1 MVGFDTKM
9 HQQMDKFYKD
19 KETVTISNC
28 EIRPSKVDDEL
39 EIIVKSSSGLQRSP
53 TKFQNPDDITGLY
66 SIQCI
71 TIEHVEELPIFKKIS
86 ITAKAVLV
94 SDQEQVYN
102 GKVKQ
107 DVKLADTTGSICL
120 VLWESD
126 VGKLQQGISYCFS
139 GLVVRN
145 KNYISMHQDVT
156 YEIVDD
162 LNDIES
168 DDDTADPEKKQFEHA
183 SVVAVVQLDINR
195 ACLSCKRKVDESS
208 SAVLGRCTQCSTLQ
222 RLDKCQRN
230 LHAVLLV
237 EFQGTTPE
245 DFQAFGDT
253 LVQIADTDDVTD

>member
-1 MVGFDTKM
+1 MNTKMLCTSIDKRSSHAKVHAAVAQLSPVKKSKSSRTSYFDGTLTDGNSHIRTVGFDTKM

-39 EIIVKSSSGLQRSP
+39 EIIVKSSSGLQRSA
-53 TKFQNPDDITGLY
+53 TKFQIPDDITGLY

-102 GKVKQ
+102 GKAKQ

-126 VGKLQQGISYCFS
+126 VGKLQQGVSYRS
-139 GLVVRN
+139 
-145 KNYISMHQDVT
+145 
-156 YEIVDD
+156 
-162 LNDIES
+162 
-168 DDDTADPEKKQFEHA
+168 
-183 SVVAVVQLDINR
+183 
-195 ACLSCKRKVDESS
+195 LSICALS
-208 SAVLGRCTQCSTLQ
+208 
-222 RLDKCQRN
+222 
-230 LHAVLLV
+230 
-237 EFQGTTPE
+237 F
-245 DFQAFGDT
+245 
-253 LVQIADTDDVTD
+253 II

>member
-1 MVGFDTKM
+1 M
-9 HQQMDKFYKD
+9 
-19 KETVTISNC
+19 
-28 EIRPSKVDDEL
+28 

-53 TKFQNPDDITGLY
+53 TKFEIPDDITGLY

-71 TIEHVEELPIFKKIS
+71 TIEHVEALPIFNKIS

-107 DVKLADTTGSICL
+107 DVKLADTTGSTCL

-126 VGKLQQGISYCFS
+126 VGKLQQGVSYCFS
-139 GLVVRN
+139 GLVVRTYNN
-145 KNYISMHQDVT
+145 KKCYSMHQDVT

-168 DDDTADPEKKQFEHA
+168 DDDTADPEIKQFQHA
-183 SVVAVVQLDINR
+183 SVVAVVQLDIYR
-195 ACLSCKRKVDESS
+195 ACLSCKQKVDESS
-208 SAVLGRCTQCSTLQ
+208 SAVLGHCTQCSTLQ

-230 LHAVLLV
+230 LRSVLLV

-245 DFQAFGDT
+245 NFQAFGDT
-253 LVQIADTDDVTD
+253 LVQIADTDDVTEENLILSAPFSCEVSDNTITSICRD